1 MFVLVFLFFLQTQG
15 PPFFA
20 FNQSADSFE
29 SYSQKNKGGVPAI
42 RATEYKKIRGR
53 KKSSRTLTSGAKVH
67 KSNILIK
74 GWHNKNEI
82 FN

>member
-1 MFVLVFLFFLQTQG
+1 MFVLVFFF
-15 PPFFA
+15 FANSVAAVFA
-20 FNQSADSFE
+20 FNQSVDSFE

-53 KKSSRTLTSGAKVH
+53 KKSSRTRTSGAKVH

-74 GWHNKNEI
+74 GWHNKYEI

>member
-1 MFVLVFLFFLQTQG
+1 MFCFVFLQTQG

-42 RATEYKKIRGR
+42 RATEYKKNKGPEKIVAHTHLWRE
-53 KKSSRTLTSGAKVH
+53 STQIEH
-67 KSNILIK
+67 SNQRMAQQV
-74 GWHNKNEI
+74 
-82 FN
+82 